1 MPRPEKGSKEAKEW
15 AAKMKKAREAKKCCM
30 KGGEMPVEKK
40 SSKALNA
47 IKAEVKKD
55 MKEMTK
61 ASKKI
66 STGSGSGP
74 SKIAVEPPAPPQ
86 VIHENP
92 LVAVHHAAP
101 KYIPKAKKTAKVL
114 PQTEANKRV
123 ARIGRGL
130 AMKGGALE
138 DIAGELPPELF
149 YEVLQSV
156 GVTYDPSFNQH
167 FINRSI
173 GVLQDVTRLR
183 DALASSRNPVSR
195 ARAQILTE
203 AINNFYASPP
213 QSQVGIP
220 IRTPSPPAPPAHG
233 ALVTQ
238 NQLQNFLNNLN
249 LDFLEEDA
257 DAGDQFLG
265 PPSLLAN
272 RTLTPVSMFTGQPTG
287 INWNVPMGPMGA
299 LSSSSGMPYPAPQLP
314 SPPAGDLWIPQLQTP
329 QSIPTPPMNPM
340 VSPIST
346 PSSSRTPTPRSI
358 SSSPELDMFRD
369 LISGRTTPS
378 SRGTGMRIRKLT
390 PDLKRAIMKLLIK

>member
-1 MPRPEKGSKEAKEW
+1 MDQAT
-15 AAKMKKAREAKKCCM
+15 
-30 KGGEMPVEKK
+30 
-40 SSKALNA
+40 SS
-47 IKAEVKKD
+47 
-55 MKEMTK
+55 
-61 ASKKI
+61 
-66 STGSGSGP
+66 
-74 SKIAVEPPAPPQ
+74 
-86 VIHENP
+86 
-92 LVAVHHAAP
+92 
-101 KYIPKAKKTAKVL
+101 
-114 PQTEANKRV
+114 
-123 ARIGRGL
+123 GRGM
-130 AMKGGALE
+130 AMRGGALE

-149 YEVLQSV
+149 YQVLQSI
-156 GVTYDPSFNQH
+156 GVTRNPDTGEHYID
-167 FINRSI
+167 RSI

-203 AINNFYASPP
+203 AINNFYTSPP

-249 LDFLEEDA
+249 LDFLDEDE

-299 LSSSSGMPYPAPQLP
+299 LSSSSGMPYPAP
-314 SPPAGDLWIPQLQTP
+314 PAI
-329 QSIPTPPMNPM
+329 
-340 VSPIST
+340 SPIST

-358 SSSPELDMFRD
+358 SSSPGYDMLRD
-369 LISGRTTPS
+369 LISGSTTPS
-378 SRGTGMRIRKLT
+378 SRGTGMRMRKLT
-390 PDLKRAIMKLLIK
+390 PDLKRAILKLLIK